1 MDLARQWLGA
11 SNIPAETLAFLPVIC
26 DDMAPTLT
34 VGTLALID
42 TAQRDTKAD
51 GIFAF
56 GVNGSYLFARVQHT
70 SDDMILLKADKT
82 DLPVQIFKG
91 DELATLKV
99 LGRVVWI
106 VHQP

>member
-1 MDLARQWLGA
+1 
-11 SNIPAETLAFLPVIC
+11 
-26 DDMAPTLT
+26 
-34 VGTLALID
+34 
-42 TAQRDTKAD
+42 
-51 GIFAF
+51 
-56 GVNGSYLFARVQHT
+56 
-70 SDDMILLKADKT
+70 MILLKADKT